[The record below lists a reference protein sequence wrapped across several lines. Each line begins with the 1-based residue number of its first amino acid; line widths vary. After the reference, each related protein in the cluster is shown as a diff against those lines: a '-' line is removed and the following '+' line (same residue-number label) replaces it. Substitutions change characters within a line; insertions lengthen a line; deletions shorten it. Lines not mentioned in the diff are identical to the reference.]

1 MRNILIVS
9 LMLFIQPV
17 FGHGGVERSSLLK
30 EADIRLFV
38 ADNMNSDL
46 VTIDFPSGQVIN
58 RVSTPPSIMTL
69 QVGGNNNHIYAMRGR
84 NTDEGIMSIISTG
97 YDKDEKRFRPPYV
110 IRTLKLDT
118 PGGGRNNGS
127 GHIMATVDGY
137 DAVLTEG
144 DGKIIVLMN
153 DEIDGFSKLRTKTY
167 DLAAPDHYH
176 YLEGQKYLYIGHLF
190 KGFVQILNKNTGEEL
205 NKIGN
210 CPMLHGMG
218 RDGES
223 GRLFFSCRT
232 EVLVIGTKGK
242 ERAKEVSR
250 IIYPDKGRSC
260 AAFLKGKRRVRWCYT
275 EGIIPQLYRLDVS
288 ANNYEFETLAVKPSI
303 RQSTTE
309 DGEYLLI
316 LTKQG
321 KLILHDGFSGDFIK
335 EIKVSEPF
343 DGEWNED
350 VSKAIL
356 PDIVSHNGIA
366 YISLTHEGRVVE
378 VDLEKGI
385 VKRYMDIGGFPTR
398 MVLLAKENLN

>member
-1 MRNILIVS
+1 
-9 LMLFIQPV
+9 
-17 FGHGGVERSSLLK
+17 
-30 EADIRLFV
+30 
-38 ADNMNSDL
+38 
-46 VTIDFPSGQVIN
+46 
-58 RVSTPPSIMTL
+58 
-69 QVGGNNNHIYAMRGR
+69 
-84 NTDEGIMSIISTG
+84 
-97 YDKDEKRFRPPYV
+97 
-110 IRTLKLDT
+110 
-118 PGGGRNNGS
+118 
-127 GHIMATVDGY
+127 
-137 DAVLTEG
+137 
-144 DGKIIVLMN
+144 
-153 DEIDGFSKLRTKTY
+153 
-167 DLAAPDHYH
+167 
-176 YLEGQKYLYIGHLF
+176 
-190 KGFVQILNKNTGEEL
+190 
-205 NKIGN
+205 
-210 CPMLHGMG
+210 
-218 RDGES
+218 
-223 GRLFFSCRT
+223 
-232 EVLVIGTKGK
+232 
-242 ERAKEVSR
+242 
-250 IIYPDKGRSC
+250 
-260 AAFLKGKRRVRWCYT
+260 
-275 EGIIPQLYRLDVS
+275 LDVS

>member
-1 MRNILIVS
+1 MKKLLIFS
-9 LMLFIQPV
+9 LALFIQPV
-17 FGHGGVERSSLLK
+17 FGHGGVERATLLK
-30 EADIRLFV
+30 EAEIRLFV

-46 VTIDFPSGQVIN
+46 VTIDLPSGEVVN

-84 NTDEGIMSIISTG
+84 DTDEGVMSIISTG
-97 YDKDEKRFRPPYV
+97 YDKKEKKFRPPYV
-110 IRTLKLDT
+110 IRTLQVDT

-127 GHIMATVDGY
+127 GHVMATVNGH

-176 YLEGQKYLYIGHLF
+176 YLEGEKHLYIGHLF
-190 KGFVQILNKNTGEEL
+190 KGFVQILKKSTGKEV
-205 NKIGN
+205 KRIGN
-210 CPMLHGMG
+210 CPLLHGMG
-218 RDGES
+218 RDEES

-232 EVLVIGTKGK
+232 EVVVVGTKGK
-242 ERAKEVSR
+242 ERTEEITR
-250 IIYPDKGRSC
+250 IAYPDKGRSC
-260 AAFLKGKRRVRWCYT
+260 AAFLNGKQRVRWCYT
-275 EGIIPQLYRLDVS
+275 EGIIPQLYRLD
-288 ANNYEFETLAVKPSI
+288 AAADDYQFDRLAVESSI
-303 RQSTTE
+303 RQDVTK

-316 LTKQG
+316 LSKDGHLT
-321 KLILHDGFSGDFIK
+321 LRDGFDGSFIRK
-335 EIKVSEPF
+335 VKVSEPF
-343 DGEWNED
+343 DGVWNED

-378 VDLEKGI
+378 VDLKEGK
-385 VKRYMDIGGFPTR
+385 VNRYVDIGGFPTR
-398 MVLLAKENLN
+398 MVLLAKEDLQ